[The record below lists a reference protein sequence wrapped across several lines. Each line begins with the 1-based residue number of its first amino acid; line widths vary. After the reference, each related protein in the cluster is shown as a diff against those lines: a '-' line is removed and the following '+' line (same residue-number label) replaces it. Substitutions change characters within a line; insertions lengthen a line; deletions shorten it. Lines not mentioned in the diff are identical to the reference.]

1 MRVSIYARYSSDK
14 QREASIEDQVRLCEE
29 RAARE
34 GWRVVKRYTDHAIS
48 GASLMRRGIQALMQ
62 DAQSGKFDLVL
73 TESLD
78 RISRDQE
85 DIAGV
90 YKRLRFAGVKI
101 YTLSEGEIAE
111 LHIGFTGTMSA
122 LYLKN
127 LGEKTWRGQ
136 SGRVRAG
143 KSGGGNCY
151 GYDVVRRSNKAGEP
165 ECGDRCINEKEAA
178 IVSYIFNEY
187 VAGKSPK
194 AIAHALNKRKT
205 PGPTGKAWG
214 PSTINGNWRR
224 GTGILNNELYI
235 GRLVWNRLAY
245 IKNPDTGKR
254 ISRLNDKSALII
266 TDVPELRII
275 DQDLWEKVKERQ
287 LSLRKLPSFH
297 EKQRPRMLLSYLLK
311 CGCCGGGFSK
321 VSQHH
326 YGCSTARNK
335 GTCHNRLTV
344 RQDTLEGLVIGA
356 LQSRLM
362 DPALLAEFCDEY
374 TRHLNKLRTEK
385 NASLVAARDELARL
399 TKQRENVI
407 QAIKDGVPA
416 TEVKDDL
423 ARIVMRR
430 EELETL
436 LAGTKEEPILLHPN
450 MGAEYRKQVAN
461 LAQVLNRE
469 ENRGEAAD
477 ILRSLVDRI
486 ELRPNQ
492 HGKLEIDLY
501 GDLAG
506 ILSLAGK
513 KDRPLDQNDL
523 SIQQVKMVAGAR
535 YQRYLPIC
543 EGWIPRAN
551 DA

>member
-34 GWRVVKRYTDHAIS
+34 DWRVVKRYTDHAIS

-90 YKRLRFAGVKI
+90 YKRLRFAGIKI

-151 GYDVVRRSNKAGEP
+151 GYDVVRNSSNAGAP
-165 ECGDRCINEKEAA
+165 ERGDRCVNENEAA

-187 VAGKSPK
+187 AAGKSPK
-194 AIAHALNKRKT
+194 AIAHALNKRKV
-205 PGPTGKAWG
+205 PGPTNKAWG
-214 PSTINGNWRR
+214 QSTINGNWRR

-235 GRLVWNRLAY
+235 GRLVWNRLVC

-254 ISRLNDKSALII
+254 VSRLNPEAALII

-275 DQDLWEKVKERQ
+275 DRDLWERVKERQ
-287 LSLRKLPSFH
+287 QTLRKLPSFH

-321 VSQHH
+321 VSQNH

-362 DPALLAEFCDEY
+362 DPALLEEFCDEY

-385 NASLVAARDELARL
+385 NASLGAARGELARL
-399 TKQRENVI
+399 IKQRENII

-416 TEVKDDL
+416 SEVKDDL
-423 ARIVMRR
+423 ARIALRR

-436 LAGTKEEPILLHPN
+436 LAGTQPEQVLLHPN
-450 MGAEYRKQVAN
+450 MAAEYRRQVAN
-461 LAQVLNRE
+461 LAQVLNRK

-492 HGKLEIDLY
+492 RGKLEIDLY
-501 GDLAG
+501 GHLAG
-506 ILSLAGK
+506 ILTLAGK
-513 KDRPLDQNDL
+513 KDRPLDQNDQ
-523 SIQQVKMVAGAR
+523 SVQQVKVVAGVGFEPTTFR
-535 YQRYLPIC
+535 L
-543 EGWIPRAN
+543 
-551 DA
+551 

>member
-48 GASLMRRGIQALMQ
+48 GASLVRTGIQALMQ

-85 DIAGV
+85 DIAGL

-122 LYLKN
+122 LYLKS

-136 SGRVRAG
+136 SGRVRFG

-151 GYDVVRRSNKAGEP
+151 GYDVVKKLNKAGEP
-165 ECGDRCINEKEAA
+165 EHGERRVNDEEAA
-178 IVSYIFNEY
+178 IISYIFNEY
-187 VAGKSPK
+187 ATGKSPT
-194 AIAHALNKRKT
+194 AIAHALNKRNI
-205 PGPTGKAWG
+205 PGPAGKAWG

-254 ISRLNDKSALII
+254 VSRLNKKSALII

-275 DQDLWEKVKERQ
+275 DQDLWERVKERQ
-287 LSLRKLPSFH
+287 QDLRKLPSFH
-297 EKQRPRMLLSYLLK
+297 ERQRPRMLLSYLLK
-311 CGCCGGGFSK
+311 CSCCGGGFSK
-321 VSQHH
+321 VSQTH

-335 GTCHNRLTV
+335 GTCDNRLTV
-344 RQDTLEGLVIGA
+344 RQEMLEGLVIGA

-374 TRHLNKLRTEK
+374 TRHMNRLRTER
-385 NASLVAARDELARL
+385 NASLGAARGELARL
-399 TKQRENVI
+399 AKQRENII

-423 ARIVMRR
+423 ARVVMRR
-430 EELETL
+430 EELQTL
-436 LAGTKEEPILLHPN
+436 LAGTKEEPVLLHPI
-450 MGAEYRKQVAN
+450 MAAEYHRQVAN
-461 LAQVLNRE
+461 LAQVLNQE
-469 ENRGEAAD
+469 ENRPEAAD
-477 ILRSLVDRI
+477 ILRSLVERI

-492 HGKLEIDLY
+492 QGKLEIDLY

-513 KDRPLDQNDL
+513 KDRPFDQNDL
-523 SIQQVKMVAGAR
+523 SVQQVKVVAGIGFEPMTFR
-535 YQRYLPIC
+535 L
-543 EGWIPRAN
+543 
-551 DA
+551 

>member
-48 GASLMRRGIQALMQ
+48 GASLMRLGIQALMQ

-151 GYDVVRRSNKAGEP
+151 GYDVVRSSSKAGEP
-165 ECGDRCINEKEAA
+165 ERGDRCVNDKEAV

-187 VAGKSPK
+187 AAGKSPK
-194 AIAHALNKRKT
+194 TIAHALNKRKI
-205 PGPTGKAWG
+205 PGPTDRAWG

-254 ISRLNDKSALII
+254 VSRPNNKSALII

-275 DQDLWEKVKERQ
+275 DQDLWERVKERQ
-287 LSLRKLPSFH
+287 QSLRKLPSFH
-297 EKQRPRMLLSYLLK
+297 ERQRPRMLLSYLLK

-321 VSQHH
+321 VSQNH

-335 GTCHNRLTV
+335 GTCYNRLTV

-374 TRHLNKLRTEK
+374 TRHLNRVRTEK
-385 NASLVAARDELARL
+385 NASLGATRGELARL
-399 TKQRENVI
+399 TKQRENII

-436 LAGTKEEPILLHPN
+436 LAGTRARPVASEFGSGIPQAGGKPCA
-450 MGAEYRKQVAN
+450 GAEAGGKPGRSGRYFA
-461 LAQVLNRE
+461 LAR
-469 ENRGEAAD
+469 RP
-477 ILRSLVDRI
+477 DRI
-486 ELRPNQ
+486 EAEP
-492 HGKLEIDLY
+492 
-501 GDLAG
+501 
-506 ILSLAGK
+506 AGK
-513 KDRPLDQNDL
+513 AGNRPLWRSCRNPHSRRKERQAAR
-523 SIQQVKMVAGAR
+523 SKRPIRSAG
-535 YQRYLPIC
+535 
-543 EGWIPRAN
+543 
-551 DA
+551 

>member
-48 GASLMRRGIQALMQ
+48 GASLVRTGIQALMQ

-85 DIAGV
+85 DIAGL

-122 LYLKN
+122 LYLKS

-136 SGRVRAG
+136 SGRVRSG

-151 GYDVVRRSNKAGEP
+151 GYDVVKKLNKAGEP
-165 ECGDRCINEKEAA
+165 EHGERRVNDEEAA
-178 IVSYIFNEY
+178 IISYIFNEY
-187 VAGKSPK
+187 ATGKSPTVT
-194 AIAHALNKRKT
+194 AHALNKRNI
-205 PGPTGKAWG
+205 PGPAGKAWG

-254 ISRLNDKSALII
+254 VSRLNKKSALII

-275 DQDLWEKVKERQ
+275 DQDLWERVKERQ
-287 LSLRKLPSFH
+287 QDLRKLPSFH
-297 EKQRPRMLLSYLLK
+297 ERQRPRMLLSYLLK
-311 CGCCGGGFSK
+311 CSCCGGGFSK
-321 VSQHH
+321 VSQTH

-335 GTCHNRLTV
+335 GTCDNRLTV
-344 RQDTLEGLVIGA
+344 RQEMLEGLVIGA

-374 TRHLNKLRTEK
+374 TRHMNRLRTER
-385 NASLVAARDELARL
+385 NASLGAARGELARL
-399 TKQRENVI
+399 AKQRENII

-423 ARIVMRR
+423 ARVVMRR
-430 EELETL
+430 EELQTL
-436 LAGTKEEPILLHPN
+436 LAGTKEEPVLLHPI
-450 MGAEYRKQVAN
+450 MAAEYHRRVAN
-461 LAQVLNRE
+461 LAQVLNQE
-469 ENRGEAAD
+469 ENRPEAAD
-477 ILRSLVDRI
+477 ILRSLVERI
-486 ELRPNQ
+486 ELRPNKQ
-492 HGKLEIDLY
+492 GKLEIDLY

-513 KDRPLDQNDL
+513 KDRPFDQNDL
-523 SIQQVKMVAGAR
+523 SFQQVKVVAGIGFEPMTFR
-535 YQRYLPIC
+535 L
-543 EGWIPRAN
+543 
-551 DA
+551 

>member
-48 GASLMRRGIQALMQ
+48 GASLVRTGIQALMQ

-85 DIAGV
+85 DIAGL

-122 LYLKN
+122 LYLKS

-136 SGRVRAG
+136 SGRVRFG

-151 GYDVVRRSNKAGEP
+151 GYDVVKKLNKAGEP
-165 ECGDRCINEKEAA
+165 EHGERRVNDEEAA
-178 IVSYIFNEY
+178 IISYIFNEY
-187 VAGKSPK
+187 ATGKSPT
-194 AIAHALNKRKT
+194 AIAHALNKRNI
-205 PGPTGKAWG
+205 PGPAGKAWG

-254 ISRLNDKSALII
+254 VSRLNKKSALII

-275 DQDLWEKVKERQ
+275 DQDLWERVKERQ
-287 LSLRKLPSFH
+287 QDLRKLPSFH
-297 EKQRPRMLLSYLLK
+297 ERQRPRMLLSYLLK
-311 CGCCGGGFSK
+311 CSCCGGGFSK
-321 VSQHH
+321 VSQTH

-335 GTCHNRLTV
+335 GTCDNRLTV
-344 RQDTLEGLVIGA
+344 RQEMLEGLVIGA

-374 TRHLNKLRTEK
+374 TRHMNRLRTER
-385 NASLVAARDELARL
+385 NASLGAARGELARL
-399 TKQRENVI
+399 AKQRENII

-423 ARIVMRR
+423 ARVVMRR
-430 EELETL
+430 EELQTL
-436 LAGTKEEPILLHPN
+436 LAGTKEEPVLLHPI
-450 MGAEYRKQVAN
+450 MAAEYHRQVAN
-461 LAQVLNRE
+461 LAQVLNQE
-469 ENRGEAAD
+469 ENRPEAAD
-477 ILRSLVDRI
+477 ILRSLVERI
-486 ELRPNQ
+486 ELRPNKQ
-492 HGKLEIDLY
+492 GKLEIDLY

-513 KDRPLDQNDL
+513 KDRPFDQNDL
-523 SIQQVKMVAGAR
+523 SFQQVKVVAGIGFEPMTFR
-535 YQRYLPIC
+535 L
-543 EGWIPRAN
+543 
-551 DA
+551 

>member
-48 GASLMRRGIQALMQ
+48 GASLMRLGIQALMQ

-136 SGRVRAG
+136 SGRVRGRVRAG

-151 GYDVVRRSNKAGEP
+151 GYDVVRSSSKAGEP
-165 ECGDRCINEKEAA
+165 ERGDRCVNDKEAV

-187 VAGKSPK
+187 AAGKSPK
-194 AIAHALNKRKT
+194 TIAHALNKRKI
-205 PGPTGKAWG
+205 PGPTDRAWG

-254 ISRLNDKSALII
+254 VSRPNNKSALII

-275 DQDLWEKVKERQ
+275 DQDLWERVKERQ
-287 LSLRKLPSFH
+287 QSLRKLPSFH
-297 EKQRPRMLLSYLLK
+297 ERQRPRMLLSYLLK

-321 VSQHH
+321 VSQNH

-335 GTCHNRLTV
+335 GTCYNRLTV

-374 TRHLNKLRTEK
+374 TRHLNRVRTEK
-385 NASLVAARDELARL
+385 NASLGATRGELARL
-399 TKQRENVI
+399 TKQRENII

-436 LAGTKEEPILLHPN
+436 LAGTRARPVASEFGSGIPQAGGKPCA
-450 MGAEYRKQVAN
+450 GAEAGGKPGRSGRYFA
-461 LAQVLNRE
+461 LAR
-469 ENRGEAAD
+469 RP
-477 ILRSLVDRI
+477 DRI
-486 ELRPNQ
+486 EAEP
-492 HGKLEIDLY
+492 
-501 GDLAG
+501 
-506 ILSLAGK
+506 AGK
-513 KDRPLDQNDL
+513 AGNRPLWRSCRNPHSRRKERQAAR
-523 SIQQVKMVAGAR
+523 SKRPIRSAG
-535 YQRYLPIC
+535 
-543 EGWIPRAN
+543 
-551 DA
+551 

>member
-34 GWRVVKRYTDHAIS
+34 GWRVVKRYTDRAIS

-62 DAQSGKFDLVL
+62 DAQGGKFDVVL
-73 TESLD
+73 TELLD

-122 LYLKN
+122 LYLKS

-151 GYDVVRRSNKAGEP
+151 GYDVVRGSSNTGEP
-165 ECGDRCINEKEAA
+165 ERGGRCVNEKEAA
-178 IVSYIFNEY
+178 IVSYVFNEY
-187 VAGKSPK
+187 AAGKSPK
-194 AIAHALNKRKT
+194 AIAHALNQRKV

-235 GRLVWNRLAY
+235 GRLVWNWLAY
-245 IKNPDTGKR
+245 VKNPNTGKR
-254 ISRLNDKSALII
+254 VSRLNKRSALII

-275 DQDLWEKVKERQ
+275 DEDLWERVKGRQ
-287 LSLRKLPSFH
+287 RGLRKLPSFH

-321 VSQHH
+321 VSQNH

-335 GTCHNRLTV
+335 GTCHSRITI
-344 RQDTLEGLVIGA
+344 RQNTLEGLVVGA

-362 DPALLAEFCDEY
+362 DPTLLAEFCDEY
-374 TRHLNKLRTEK
+374 TRHLNRMRTEK
-385 NASLVAARDELARL
+385 NASLVAAHGELARL
-399 TKQRENVI
+399 TKQRGEHHPSDPGRGARHRSQRRSCSHRDAARRARSAARRDQGRAGPASSEHGSGI
-407 QAIKDGVPA
+407 PQAGGKPCSSVEPGGKPGRSGRYFA
-416 TEVKDDL
+416 L
-423 ARIVMRR
+423 ARR
-430 EELETL
+430 
-436 LAGTKEEPILLHPN
+436 P
-450 MGAEYRKQVAN
+450 
-461 LAQVLNRE
+461 
-469 ENRGEAAD
+469 
-477 ILRSLVDRI
+477 DRI
-486 ELRPNQ
+486 EAEP
-492 HGKLEIDLY
+492 
-501 GDLAG
+501 
-506 ILSLAGK
+506 AGK
-513 KDRPLDQNDL
+513 AGNRPLWGSCRNPHPSRKEGQAAR
-523 SIQQVKMVAGAR
+523 SKRPVSSAG
-535 YQRYLPIC
+535 
-543 EGWIPRAN
+543 
-551 DA
+551 

>member
-48 GASLMRRGIQALMQ
+48 GASLVRTGIQALMQ

-85 DIAGV
+85 DIAGL

-122 LYLKN
+122 LYLKS

-136 SGRVRAG
+136 SGRVRFG

-151 GYDVVRRSNKAGEP
+151 GYDVVKKLNKAGEP
-165 ECGDRCINEKEAA
+165 EHGERRVNDEEAA
-178 IVSYIFNEY
+178 IISYIFNEY
-187 VAGKSPK
+187 ATGKSPT
-194 AIAHALNKRKT
+194 AIAHALNKRNI
-205 PGPTGKAWG
+205 PGPAGKAWG

-254 ISRLNDKSALII
+254 VSRLNKKSALII

-275 DQDLWEKVKERQ
+275 DQDLWERVKERQ
-287 LSLRKLPSFH
+287 QDLRKLPSFH
-297 EKQRPRMLLSYLLK
+297 ERQRPRMLLSYLLK
-311 CGCCGGGFSK
+311 CSCCGGGFSK
-321 VSQHH
+321 VSQTH

-335 GTCHNRLTV
+335 GTCDNRLTV
-344 RQDTLEGLVIGA
+344 RQEMLEGLVIGA

-374 TRHLNKLRTEK
+374 TRHMNRLRTER
-385 NASLVAARDELARL
+385 NASLGAARGELARL
-399 TKQRENVI
+399 AKQRENII

-423 ARIVMRR
+423 ARVVMRR
-430 EELETL
+430 EELQTL
-436 LAGTKEEPILLHPN
+436 LAGTKEEPVLLHPI
-450 MGAEYRKQVAN
+450 MAAEYHRQVAN
-461 LAQVLNRE
+461 LAQVLNQE
-469 ENRGEAAD
+469 ENRPEAAD
-477 ILRSLVDRI
+477 ILRSLVERI

-492 HGKLEIDLY
+492 QGKLEIDLY

-506 ILSLAGK
+506 ILTLAGK
-513 KDRPLDQNDL
+513 KTKPLDQDDL
-523 SIQQVKMVAGAR
+523 SVQQVKVVAGAR
-535 YQRYLPIC
+535 NHREFPIC
-543 EGWIPRAN
+543 VAL
-551 DA
+551 